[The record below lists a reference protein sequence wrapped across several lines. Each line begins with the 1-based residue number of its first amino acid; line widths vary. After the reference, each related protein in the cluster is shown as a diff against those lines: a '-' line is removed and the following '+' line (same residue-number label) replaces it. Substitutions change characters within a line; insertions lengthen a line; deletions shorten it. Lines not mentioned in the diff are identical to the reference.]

1 MPATDATPAAS
12 PAQGGHGHLKKV
24 LGPFQLWGIAVGL
37 VISGEYFGWSY
48 GWNTAGTLGF
58 LVATVLVA
66 TMYTTFIFSFTELST
81 AIPHAGGPFAYARR
95 AFGPN
100 GGFVA
105 GFATL
110 IEFVFAPPAIALAIG
125 AYLNVQFPGINP
137 KWFALG
143 AYVIFIG
150 LNWIGVGIAA
160 AFELFVTVLAI
171 VELLVF
177 MGVVTP
183 GWTLA
188 NFTANGW
195 AGGSVLNGAAIS
207 GIFASIPFAIW
218 FFLAIEGA
226 AMAAEEARDPHR
238 TIPIAYTTGIVTLVV
253 LAFGVM
259 IFAGGVG
266 DWRKL
271 ANINDPLP
279 QAMKAVVGEN
289 SGWLHML
296 VWIGLFGLIASF
308 HGIIMGYS
316 RQIFALARAGYLP
329 RYFAG
334 LSPRFDTPHRALL
347 AGGVIGVIAIF
358 SDEWVQFG
366 GQTLT
371 ANIVTMAVLG
381 AIVMYLISM
390 AALFKLRNSEPNLLR
405 TYRAPFYP
413 VFPAIAL
420 GLGVVCLGAMVWFN
434 AMLTLLFIVLM
445 AAAYGYFLLTSGQ
458 REAAAPTRCCLRPP
472 APDRRSRTPKRCC
485 TAPPSPARS
494 SASKTFGR
502 SWPSRAR
509 RVRATTSPASQRGS
523 AKSAWPRATSW
534 PTCRCRRS
542 STRRWCRTRAT
553 TSPGSS
559 STATTRGLRAGG
571 ATSRSARSATG
582 CWRRSHA
589 RQRLARSHRASRP
602 RWWPPCPS

>member
-1 MPATDATPAAS
+1 MSSTAPPTA
-12 PAQGGHGHLKKV
+12 GHLKKV

-95 AFGPN
+95 AFGPT
-100 GGFVA
+100 GGFIA

-110 IEFVFAPPAIALAIG
+110 VEFVFAPPAIALAIG

-150 LNWIGVGIAA
+150 LNWIGIGIAA

-171 VELLVF
+171 FELLVF
-177 MGVVTP
+177 MGVVAP
-183 GWTLA
+183 GWSMA
-188 NFTANGW
+188 NFVANGW
-195 AGGSVLNGAAIS
+195 AGGNVLNGAAIS

-238 TIPIAYTTGIVTLVV
+238 TIPIAYTTGIVTLVL

-266 DWRKL
+266 DWRQL

-279 QAMKAVVGEN
+279 QAMKTVVGES

-329 RYFAG
+329 KYFAG
-334 LSPRFDTPHRALL
+334 LSPRFNTPHRALL
-347 AGGVIGVIAIF
+347 AGGVIGVFAIF
-358 SDEWVQFG
+358 SDEWIKFG

-390 AALFKLRNSEPNLLR
+390 AALFRLRRTEPNLLR

-420 GLGVVCLGAMVWFN
+420 VLGIVCLGAMVWFN
-434 AMLTLLFIVLM
+434 GMLTLLFLGLM
-445 AAAYGYFLLTSGQ
+445 ALAYGYFLATAAQ
-458 REAAAPTRCCLRPP
+458 RDAAAPDAML
-472 APDRRSRTPKRCC
+472 
-485 TAPPSPARS
+485 
-494 SASKTFGR
+494 
-502 SWPSRAR
+502 
-509 RVRATTSPASQRGS
+509 
-523 AKSAWPRATSW
+523 
-534 PTCRCRRS
+534 
-542 STRRWCRTRAT
+542 ST
-553 TSPGSS
+553 
-559 STATTRGLRAGG
+559 
-571 ATSRSARSATG
+571 
-582 CWRRSHA
+582 
-589 RQRLARSHRASRP
+589 
-602 RWWPPCPS
+602 

>member
-1 MPATDATPAAS
+1 MS
-12 PAQGGHGHLKKV
+12 SGLKKV

-48 GWNTAGTLGF
+48 GWATAGTLGF

-95 AFGPN
+95 AFGPI

-110 IEFVFAPPAIALAIG
+110 VEFVFAPPAIALAIG

-143 AYVIFIG
+143 AYVMFIG
-150 LNWIGVGIAA
+150 LNWVGVGIAA

-171 VELLVF
+171 FELLVF
-177 MGVVTP
+177 MGVVAP

-188 NFTANGW
+188 NFVANGW
-195 AGGSVLNGAAIS
+195 AGGDVLTGAAVS

-238 TIPIAYTTGIVTLVV
+238 TIPIAYTTGIVTLVL

-279 QAMKAVVGEN
+279 QAMKAVVGDN

-296 VWIGLFGLIASF
+296 VWIGLFGLVASF

-329 RYFAG
+329 KYFAG
-334 LSPRFDTPHRALL
+334 LSPRFNTPHRALL
-347 AGGVIGVIAIF
+347 AGGVIGIVAIF
-358 SDEWVQFG
+358 SDEWVSFG

-390 AALFKLRNSEPNLLR
+390 AALFRLRRTEPLLKR

-420 GLGVVCLGAMVWFN
+420 VLGVVCLGAMVWFN
-434 AMLTLLFIVLM
+434 GMLTLLFLVLM
-445 AAAYGYFLLTSGQ
+445 ALAYGYFLLTGAQ
-458 REAAAPTRCCLRPP
+458 RDAAAPDAML
-472 APDRRSRTPKRCC
+472 
-485 TAPPSPARS
+485 
-494 SASKTFGR
+494 
-502 SWPSRAR
+502 
-509 RVRATTSPASQRGS
+509 
-523 AKSAWPRATSW
+523 
-534 PTCRCRRS
+534 
-542 STRRWCRTRAT
+542 STD
-553 TSPGSS
+553 
-559 STATTRGLRAGG
+559 
-571 ATSRSARSATG
+571 
-582 CWRRSHA
+582 
-589 RQRLARSHRASRP
+589 
-602 RWWPPCPS
+602 

>member
-1 MPATDATPAAS
+1 MSSAVPPS
-12 PAQGGHGHLKKV
+12 PSSGHLKKV

-95 AFGPN
+95 AFGPT

-110 IEFVFAPPAIALAIG
+110 VEFVFAPPAIALAIG
-125 AYLNVQFPGINP
+125 AYLNVQFPAINP
-137 KWFALG
+137 KWLALG
-143 AYVIFIG
+143 AYVIFIA
-150 LNWIGVGIAA
+150 LNWVGVGIAA
-160 AFELFVTVLAI
+160 AFELFVTLLAI
-171 VELLVF
+171 FELLMF
-177 MGVVTP
+177 MGVVAP
-183 GWTLA
+183 GWSWA

-195 AGGSVLNGAAIS
+195 AGGTVLNGAALS

-226 AMAAEEARDPHR
+226 AMAAEEARDPHK
-238 TIPIAYTTGIVTLVV
+238 TIPVAYTTGIVTLVV

-259 IFAGGVG
+259 IMAGGVG
-266 DWRKL
+266 DWRKI

-279 QAMKAVVGEN
+279 QAMKAVVGDN

-329 RYFAG
+329 AWFAG
-334 LSPRFDTPHRALL
+334 LSPRFGTPHRALL
-347 AGGVIGVIAIF
+347 AGGVIGVVAIF
-358 SDEWVQFG
+358 SDEWVSFG

-390 AALFKLRNSEPNLLR
+390 AALFKLRRSEPGLER

-420 GLGVVCLGAMVWFN
+420 VLGVVCLGAMIWFN
-434 AMLTLLFIVLM
+434 GMLTVLFGVLM
-445 AAAYGYFLLTSGQ
+445 AAAYGYFLLTSAQ
-458 REAAAPTRCCLRPP
+458 RKAAAPDDML
-472 APDRRSRTPKRCC
+472 S
-485 TAPPSPARS
+485 
-494 SASKTFGR
+494 
-502 SWPSRAR
+502 
-509 RVRATTSPASQRGS
+509 ATT
-523 AKSAWPRATSW
+523 
-534 PTCRCRRS
+534 
-542 STRRWCRTRAT
+542 
-553 TSPGSS
+553 
-559 STATTRGLRAGG
+559 TA
-571 ATSRSARSATG
+571 
-582 CWRRSHA
+582 
-589 RQRLARSHRASRP
+589 
-602 RWWPPCPS
+602 

>member
-1 MPATDATPAAS
+1 MST
-12 PAQGGHGHLKKV
+12 GLKKV

-100 GGFVA
+100 GGFIA

-110 IEFVFAPPAIALAIG
+110 VEFVFAPPAIALAIG

-150 LNWIGVGIAA
+150 LNWVGIGIAA

-171 VELLVF
+171 FELLVF
-177 MGVVTP
+177 MGVVAP
-183 GWTLA
+183 GWSLA
-188 NFTANGW
+188 NFVAHGW
-195 AGGSVLNGAAIS
+195 SGSSTFSSAAIP

-226 AMAAEEARDPHR
+226 AMAAEEARDPRR
-238 TIPIAYTTGIVTLVV
+238 TIPLAYTTGILTLVV

-266 DWRKL
+266 DWRQL

-279 QAMKAVVGEN
+279 QAMKAVVGGQ

-296 VWIGLFGLIASF
+296 VWIGLFGLVASF

-329 RYFAG
+329 ATFAA
-334 LSPRFDTPHRALL
+334 LSPRFNTPHRALL
-347 AGGVIGVIAIF
+347 AGGMVGIVAIF

-371 ANIVTMAVLG
+371 ANIVTMSVLG
-381 AIVMYLISM
+381 AIVMYLVSM
-390 AALFKLRNSEPNLLR
+390 AALFKLRRSEPRLER

-413 VFPAIAL
+413 VFPAIAMAL
-420 GLGVVCLGAMVWFN
+420 GLVCLSAMVWFN
-434 AMLTLLFIVLM
+434 GRLTLLFLVLM
-445 AAAYGYFLLTSGQ
+445 ALAYGYFRLTAGQ
-458 REAAAPTRCCLRPP
+458 REAAAPDKLL
-472 APDRRSRTPKRCC
+472 
-485 TAPPSPARS
+485 
-494 SASKTFGR
+494 
-502 SWPSRAR
+502 
-509 RVRATTSPASQRGS
+509 
-523 AKSAWPRATSW
+523 
-534 PTCRCRRS
+534 
-542 STRRWCRTRAT
+542 STL
-553 TSPGSS
+553 G
-559 STATTRGLRAGG
+559 
-571 ATSRSARSATG
+571 
-582 CWRRSHA
+582 
-589 RQRLARSHRASRP
+589 
-602 RWWPPCPS
+602 